1 MTDKEAVLRWLRV
14 HGSIEPLTALRE
26 IGTFRLGA
34 RIWDLRQAFAREYL
48 GVARLPRGLSA
59 ELRHFVKAPM
69 YASHSSLRRILDG
82 YRRWPNLS

>member
-34 RIWDLRQAFAREYL
+34 RIWDLRHDGHDIETTIFETPS
-48 GVARLPRGLSA
+48 GSHVARYVLHDRAQTDLGL
-59 ELRHFVKAPM
+59 
-69 YASHSSLRRILDG
+69 
-82 YRRWPNLS
+82 